1 MSNEKSRGTM
11 LTSTALIL
19 CCVTFGAGFLCG
31 DLVSEYR
38 RAGAPAVSVQNQTSQ
53 AVQHQSAA
61 EAQMEGEART
71 ARHIAELR
79 EQVKRELEI
88 YHINL
93 Q

>member
-38 RAGAPAVSVQNQTSQ
+38 RAGVPAASAQSQQCRTGAAGFSGTGTAAGGVS
-53 AVQHQSAA
+53 
-61 EAQMEGEART
+61 E
-71 ARHIAELR
+71 
-79 EQVKRELEI
+79 
-88 YHINL
+88 
-93 Q
+93 